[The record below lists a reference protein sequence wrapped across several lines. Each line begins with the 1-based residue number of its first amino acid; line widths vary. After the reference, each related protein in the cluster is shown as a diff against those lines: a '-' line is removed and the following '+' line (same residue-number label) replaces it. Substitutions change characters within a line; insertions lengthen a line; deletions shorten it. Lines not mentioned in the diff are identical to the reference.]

1 MVEYLRQR
9 ARPYIFSTAPDVA
22 AMAGALAALGRLEAE
37 PWRVERLRENVRIFV
52 AALAENG
59 VEASTESAI
68 VPISVGDE
76 RAAVRASA
84 ELAER
89 GFLVPA
95 IRYPTVAHGAAR
107 LRAAV
112 QCGHTEADLAAA
124 ARAVW
129 TAMREL

>member
-1 MVEYLRQR
+1 MHLRQR

-22 AMAGALAALGRLEAE
+22 AMAGALAALGRLESE
-37 PWRVERLRENVRIFV
+37 PGLVARLMENVRVFV

-59 VEASTESAI
+59 VEVSTESAI
-68 VPISVGDE
+68 VPITVGDE
-76 RAAVRASA
+76 RAAVRASG

-95 IRYPTVAHGAAR
+95 IRYPTVARGAAR

-112 QCGHTEADLAAA
+112 QHGHAEADLVAA
-124 ARAVW
+124 ARAVAEVCR
-129 TAMREL
+129 T